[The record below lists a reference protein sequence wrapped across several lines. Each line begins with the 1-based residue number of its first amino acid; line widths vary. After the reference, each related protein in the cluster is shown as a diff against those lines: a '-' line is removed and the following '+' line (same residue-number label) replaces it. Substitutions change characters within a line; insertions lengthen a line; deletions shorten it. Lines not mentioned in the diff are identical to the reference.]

1 MLLGELL
8 SAGVALEGPDFHVD
22 RRDVLGQV
30 VLPGESVHA
39 SVTLPVPLLLL
50 PDLPVLSHHDR
61 GLGVGCDQVGGPTP
75 TPSSP
80 SSSALPAATVGH
92 RHVQSIT

>member
-1 MLLGELL
+1 M
-8 SAGVALEGPDFHVD
+8 
-22 RRDVLGQV
+22 LGQV

-61 GLGVGCDQVGGPTP
+61 GLGVGCDQVGSPT
-75 TPSSP
+75 TP
-80 SSSALPAATVGH
+80 SSALPAATVGH
-92 RHVQSIT
+92 SHVQSIT

>member
-8 SAGVALEGPDFHVD
+8 SASVALERPDFHVN

-61 GLGVGCDQVGGPTP
+61 GLGVGCDQVGSPP

-80 SSSALPAATVGH
+80 STALPAATVGH
-92 RHVQSIT
+92 HHVQSIT